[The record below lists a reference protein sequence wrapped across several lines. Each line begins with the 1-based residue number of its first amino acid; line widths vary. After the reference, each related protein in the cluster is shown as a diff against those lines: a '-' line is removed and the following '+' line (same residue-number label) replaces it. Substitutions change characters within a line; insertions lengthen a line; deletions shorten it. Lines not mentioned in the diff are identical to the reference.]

1 MDIIIL
7 YYTYFLKIFLGGFI
21 MKYTI
26 EGFSQKVAKDLGLD
40 ALDLIIL
47 RWFVDF
53 KDSGNMRTEFINGE
67 KYYWIRHKKLTDELP
82 ILSMQTNAFYRR
94 LRKICECGVLKRVLL
109 KENGSYTYYTLGEN
123 FIKLISTQSPSHSKS
138 SKKTKK
144 KSSLTKDEISSL
156 MSDIDAYEKSAEPF
170 DKVNNLNNL
179 DEENL
184 SLNTSSISSELSPSS
199 LEQLP
204 TSSEQPPSSLKQLP
218 TSSEQP
224 PSSLEQSPTSFEQS
238 PLSLKQT
245 PTSFEQSPSSFE
257 QSPLS
262 LEQSPTSFEQSPSS
276 LKQLPTSFEQS
287 PSSLKQPPLSLEQSP
302 SSLESDQIINLSNK
316 SITSQYK
323 DDVSAEFLLS
333 ELMWTLIKKN
343 NPTFKEPNFNDW
355 SKAFDIILNKDNRNF
370 QEVTELIKWIYLENG
385 FWGTHIL
392 NPWYFRDCYEKVLA
406 RKNFETSKKNL
417 LSQCSLYSKQ
427 SLSSKQLNQY
437 SSSDLSEFED
447 M

>member
-1 MDIIIL
+1 
-7 YYTYFLKIFLGGFI
+7 

-123 FIKLISTQSPSHSKS
+123 FIKLISTQSLSHSKS

-144 KSSLTKDEISSL
+144 KSSLTKDEISSI

-184 SLNTSSISSELSPSS
+184 SLNNSSTSSELSSSS

-204 TSSEQPPSSLKQLP
+204 TSSESSPSSLKQTP
-218 TSSEQP
+218 TSS
-224 PSSLEQSPTSFEQS
+224 EQS

-245 PTSFEQSPSSFE
+245 PTSFEQPPSSLK
-257 QSPLS
+257 QT
-262 LEQSPTSFEQSPSS
+262 PTSFEQPPS
-276 LKQLPTSFEQS
+276 
-287 PSSLKQPPLSLEQSP
+287 SLEQSP

>member
-1 MDIIIL
+1 
-7 YYTYFLKIFLGGFI
+7 

-123 FIKLISTQSPSHSKS
+123 FIKLISTQSLSHSKS

-144 KSSLTKDEISSL
+144 KSSLTKDEISSI

-184 SLNTSSISSELSPSS
+184 SLNTSSIFSELSSSS

-204 TSSEQPPSSLKQLP
+204 TSSESSPSSLKQTP
-218 TSSEQP
+218 TSS
-224 PSSLEQSPTSFEQS
+224 EQS

-245 PTSFEQSPSSFE
+245 PTSFEQP
-257 QSPLS
+257 
-262 LEQSPTSFEQSPSS
+262 PSS
-276 LKQLPTSFEQS
+276 LEQLPTSFEQS
-287 PSSLKQPPLSLEQSP
+287 PSSLEQSP

>member
-1 MDIIIL
+1 
-7 YYTYFLKIFLGGFI
+7 

-123 FIKLISTQSPSHSKS
+123 FIKLISTQSLSHSKS

-184 SLNTSSISSELSPSS
+184 SLNTSSIFSELSSSS

-204 TSSEQPPSSLKQLP
+204 TSSESSPSSLKQLP
-218 TSSEQP
+218 TSFESS
-224 PSSLEQSPTSFEQS
+224 PSSL
-238 PLSLKQT
+238 K
-245 PTSFEQSPSSFE
+245 
-257 QSPLS
+257 
-262 LEQSPTSFEQSPSS
+262 QSPTSFEQSPSS
-276 LKQLPTSFEQS
+276 LEQSPSSLKQSPTSFEQS
-287 PSSLKQPPLSLEQSP
+287 PSSLEQLPTSFEQPPSSLEQSP
-302 SSLESDQIINLSNK
+302 SSLESNQIINLSNK

>member
-1 MDIIIL
+1 
-7 YYTYFLKIFLGGFI
+7 

-123 FIKLISTQSPSHSKS
+123 FIKLISTQSLSHSKS

-144 KSSLTKDEISSL
+144 KSSLTKDEISSI

-199 LEQLP
+199 LEQLS
-204 TSSEQPPSSLKQLP
+204 TSSESS
-218 TSSEQP
+218 
-224 PSSLEQSPTSFEQS
+224 PSSLEQSP
-238 PLSLKQT
+238 
-245 PTSFEQSPSSFE
+245 SS
-257 QSPLS
+257 S
-262 LEQSPTSFEQSPSS
+262 EQSPSS

-287 PSSLKQPPLSLEQSP
+287 PSSLEQLPTSSEQPPSSLEQSP

>member
-1 MDIIIL
+1 
-7 YYTYFLKIFLGGFI
+7 

-123 FIKLISTQSPSHSKS
+123 FIKLISTQSPSHSKL

-204 TSSEQPPSSLKQLP
+204 TSSESSPSSLKQLP
-218 TSSEQP
+218 TSFE
-224 PSSLEQSPTSFEQS
+224 SSPLSLKQLPTSFEQS

-245 PTSFEQSPSSFE
+245 PTSFEQSPSS
-257 QSPLS
+257 
-262 LEQSPTSFEQSPSS
+262 
-276 LKQLPTSFEQS
+276 LKQLPTSSE
-287 PSSLKQPPLSLEQSP
+287 QPPSSLEQSP

>member
-1 MDIIIL
+1 
-7 YYTYFLKIFLGGFI
+7 

-199 LEQLP
+199 LKQLP
-204 TSSEQPPSSLKQLP
+204 TSFEQSPLSLKQSPTPFESSPLSLKQSPTSFEQSPSSLEQLP

-224 PSSLEQSPTSFEQS
+224 PSSLEQ
-238 PLSLKQT
+238 
-245 PTSFEQSPSSFE
+245 
-257 QSPLS
+257 
-262 LEQSPTSFEQSPSS
+262 
-276 LKQLPTSFEQS
+276 LPTSSE
-287 PSSLKQPPLSLEQSP
+287 QPPSSLEQSP

>member
-1 MDIIIL
+1 
-7 YYTYFLKIFLGGFI
+7 

-204 TSSEQPPSSLKQLP
+204 TSSESSPSSLKQTP

-224 PSSLEQSPTSFEQS
+224 PSSLESN
-238 PLSLKQT
+238 
-245 PTSFEQSPSSFE
+245 
-257 QSPLS
+257 
-262 LEQSPTSFEQSPSS
+262 
-276 LKQLPTSFEQS
+276 
-287 PSSLKQPPLSLEQSP
+287 
-302 SSLESDQIINLSNK
+302 QIINLSNK

>member
-1 MDIIIL
+1 
-7 YYTYFLKIFLGGFI
+7 

-123 FIKLISTQSPSHSKS
+123 FIKLISTQSLSHSKS

-184 SLNTSSISSELSPSS
+184 SLNNSSTSSELSSSS

-204 TSSEQPPSSLKQLP
+204 TSSESSPSSLKQTP
-218 TSSEQP
+218 TSS
-224 PSSLEQSPTSFEQS
+224 EQS

-245 PTSFEQSPSSFE
+245 PTSFEQSPSS
-257 QSPLS
+257 
-262 LEQSPTSFEQSPSS
+262 LE
-276 LKQLPTSFEQS
+276 QLPTSFEQP
-287 PSSLKQPPLSLEQSP
+287 PSSLEQSP

>member
-1 MDIIIL
+1 
-7 YYTYFLKIFLGGFI
+7 

-199 LEQLP
+199 LEQLS
-204 TSSEQPPSSLKQLP
+204 TSSESSPSSLEQLPTSLEQSPSSLEQLP
-218 TSSEQP
+218 TSSEQ
-224 PSSLEQSPTSFEQS
+224 
-238 PLSLKQT
+238 
-245 PTSFEQSPSSFE
+245 SPS
-257 QSPLS
+257 S

-276 LKQLPTSFEQS
+276 LKQPPLSLEQS

-355 SKAFDIILNKDNRNF
+355 SNAFDIILNKDNRNF

>member
-1 MDIIIL
+1 
-7 YYTYFLKIFLGGFI
+7 

-204 TSSEQPPSSLKQLP
+204 TSSESSPSSLKQLP
-218 TSSEQP
+218 TSFESS
-224 PSSLEQSPTSFEQS
+224 PSSLKQSPTSFEQS

-245 PTSFEQSPSSFE
+245 PTSFEQPPS
-257 QSPLS
+257 
-262 LEQSPTSFEQSPSS
+262 
-276 LKQLPTSFEQS
+276 
-287 PSSLKQPPLSLEQSP
+287 SLEQSP

-385 FWGTHIL
+385 FWGAHIL

>member
-1 MDIIIL
+1 
-7 YYTYFLKIFLGGFI
+7 

-123 FIKLISTQSPSHSKS
+123 FIKLISTQSLSHSKS

-144 KSSLTKDEISSL
+144 KSSLTKDEISSI

-204 TSSEQPPSSLKQLP
+204 TSFESSPSSLKQTP
-218 TSSEQP
+218 TSS
-224 PSSLEQSPTSFEQS
+224 EQS

-245 PTSFEQSPSSFE
+245 PTSFEQP
-257 QSPLS
+257 
-262 LEQSPTSFEQSPSS
+262 PSS
-276 LKQLPTSFEQS
+276 LEQLPTSFEQS
-287 PSSLKQPPLSLEQSP
+287 PLSLKQSPTSSEQSPSSLEQLPTSFEQPPSSLEQSP
-302 SSLESDQIINLSNK
+302 SSLESNQIINLSNK

>member
-7 YYTYFLKIFLGGFI
+7 CYTYFLKIFLGGFI

-123 FIKLISTQSPSHSKS
+123 FIKLISTQSLSHSKS

-184 SLNTSSISSELSPSS
+184 SLNTSSISSELSSSSLKQLPTSSESSPLSLKQLPTSFESSPLSLKQSPTSSEQSPSS

-204 TSSEQPPSSLKQLP
+204 TSSEQPPS
-218 TSSEQP
+218 
-224 PSSLEQSPTSFEQS
+224 
-238 PLSLKQT
+238 
-245 PTSFEQSPSSFE
+245 
-257 QSPLS
+257 
-262 LEQSPTSFEQSPSS
+262 
-276 LKQLPTSFEQS
+276 
-287 PSSLKQPPLSLEQSP
+287 SLEQSP

>member
-1 MDIIIL
+1 
-7 YYTYFLKIFLGGFI
+7 

-199 LEQLP
+199 LEQSPTSFEQSPSSLEQLP

-218 TSSEQP
+218 
-224 PSSLEQSPTSFEQS
+224 SSL
-238 PLSLKQT
+238 
-245 PTSFEQSPSSFE
+245 
-257 QSPLS
+257 
-262 LEQSPTSFEQSPSS
+262 EQSPSS

-287 PSSLKQPPLSLEQSP
+287 PSSLEQSP

-437 SSSDLSEFED
+437 LSSDLSEFED

>member
-1 MDIIIL
+1 
-7 YYTYFLKIFLGGFI
+7 

-123 FIKLISTQSPSHSKS
+123 FIKLISTQSLSHSKS

-204 TSSEQPPSSLKQLP
+204 TSFESSPLSLKQLP
-218 TSSEQP
+218 TSFESS
-224 PSSLEQSPTSFEQS
+224 PSSLEQLPTSFEQS
-238 PLSLKQT
+238 PL
-245 PTSFEQSPSSFE
+245 
-257 QSPLS
+257 
-262 LEQSPTSFEQSPSS
+262 S

-287 PSSLKQPPLSLEQSP
+287 PSSLEQLPTSFEQPP
-302 SSLESDQIINLSNK
+302 SSLESNQIINLSNK

>member
-1 MDIIIL
+1 
-7 YYTYFLKIFLGGFI
+7 

-123 FIKLISTQSPSHSKS
+123 FIKLISTQSLSHSKS

-199 LEQLP
+199 LEQLH
-204 TSSEQPPSSLKQLP
+204 TSF
-218 TSSEQP
+218 EQP
-224 PSSLEQSPTSFEQS
+224 PSSLEQSP
-238 PLSLKQT
+238 
-245 PTSFEQSPSSFE
+245 
-257 QSPLS
+257 
-262 LEQSPTSFEQSPSS
+262 
-276 LKQLPTSFEQS
+276 
-287 PSSLKQPPLSLEQSP
+287 
-302 SSLESDQIINLSNK
+302 SSLESNQIINLSNK

>member
-1 MDIIIL
+1 
-7 YYTYFLKIFLGGFI
+7 

-123 FIKLISTQSPSHSKS
+123 FIKLISTQSLSHSKS

-184 SLNTSSISSELSPSS
+184 SLNTSSIFSELSSSS

-204 TSSEQPPSSLKQLP
+204 TSSEQPPSSLKQTP
-218 TSSEQP
+218 TSSEQSPLSLKQTPTSFEQPPSSLEQP
-224 PSSLEQSPTSFEQS
+224 PSSLEQSPTSFEQ
-238 PLSLKQT
+238 P
-245 PTSFEQSPSSFE
+245 PS
-257 QSPLS
+257 
-262 LEQSPTSFEQSPSS
+262 
-276 LKQLPTSFEQS
+276 
-287 PSSLKQPPLSLEQSP
+287 SLEQSP
-302 SSLESDQIINLSNK
+302 SSLESNQIINLSNK

-333 ELMWTLIKKN
+333 ELMWILIKKN

>member
-1 MDIIIL
+1 
-7 YYTYFLKIFLGGFI
+7 

-123 FIKLISTQSPSHSKS
+123 FIKLISTQSLSHSKS

-144 KSSLTKDEISSL
+144 KSSLTKDEISSI

-184 SLNTSSISSELSPSS
+184 SLNNSSTSSELSSSS

-204 TSSEQPPSSLKQLP
+204 TSSESSPSSLKQTP
-218 TSSEQP
+218 TSS
-224 PSSLEQSPTSFEQS
+224 EQS

-245 PTSFEQSPSSFE
+245 PTSFEQPPSSLKQTPTSFE
-257 QSPLS
+257 QPPSS
-262 LEQSPTSFEQSPSS
+262 LEQSPTSSEQP
-276 LKQLPTSFEQS
+276 
-287 PSSLKQPPLSLEQSP
+287 P
-302 SSLESDQIINLSNK
+302 SSLESNQIINLSNK

>member
-1 MDIIIL
+1 
-7 YYTYFLKIFLGGFI
+7 

-199 LEQLP
+199 LEQSP
-204 TSSEQPPSSLKQLP
+204 TSFESS
-218 TSSEQP
+218 
-224 PSSLEQSPTSFEQS
+224 PSSLEQSHTSFESS
-238 PLSLKQT
+238 PLSLKQ
-245 PTSFEQSPSSFE
+245 
-257 QSPLS
+257 
-262 LEQSPTSFEQSPSS
+262 SPTSFEPSPSS
-276 LKQLPTSFEQS
+276 LEQLPTSFEQS
-287 PSSLKQPPLSLEQSP
+287 PSSLEQLPTSSEQPPSSLEQSP

-437 SSSDLSEFED
+437 SSTDLSEFED

>member
-1 MDIIIL
+1 
-7 YYTYFLKIFLGGFI
+7 

-199 LEQLP
+199 LEQSP
-204 TSSEQPPSSLKQLP
+204 TSFESS
-218 TSSEQP
+218 
-224 PSSLEQSPTSFEQS
+224 PSSLEQSHTSFESS
-238 PLSLKQT
+238 PLSLKQ
-245 PTSFEQSPSSFE
+245 
-257 QSPLS
+257 
-262 LEQSPTSFEQSPSS
+262 SPTSFEPSPSS
-276 LKQLPTSFEQS
+276 LEQLPTSFEQS
-287 PSSLKQPPLSLEQSP
+287 PSSLEQLPTSSEQPPSSLEQSP

-437 SSSDLSEFED
+437 LSSDLSEFED

>member
-1 MDIIIL
+1 
-7 YYTYFLKIFLGGFI
+7 

-123 FIKLISTQSPSHSKS
+123 FIKLISTQSLSHSKS

-144 KSSLTKDEISSL
+144 KSSLTKDEISSI

-184 SLNTSSISSELSPSS
+184 SLNNSSTSSELSSSS

-204 TSSEQPPSSLKQLP
+204 TSSESSPSSLKQTP
-218 TSSEQP
+218 TSS
-224 PSSLEQSPTSFEQS
+224 EQS

-245 PTSFEQSPSSFE
+245 PTSFEQSPSS
-257 QSPLS
+257 
-262 LEQSPTSFEQSPSS
+262 LEQLPTSFEQSPSS

-287 PSSLKQPPLSLEQSP
+287 PSSLEQLPTSSEQPPSSLEQSP
-302 SSLESDQIINLSNK
+302 SSLESNQIINLSNK

>member
-1 MDIIIL
+1 
-7 YYTYFLKIFLGGFI
+7 

-199 LEQLP
+199 L
-204 TSSEQPPSSLKQLP
+204 KQL
-218 TSSEQP
+218 
-224 PSSLEQSPTSFEQS
+224 PTSFEQS
-238 PLSLKQT
+238 PLSLKQSPT
-245 PTSFEQSPSSFE
+245 PFES
-257 QSPLS
+257 SPLS
-262 LEQSPTSFEQSPSS
+262 LKQSPTSFEQSPSS
-276 LKQLPTSFEQS
+276 LEQLPTSSE
-287 PSSLKQPPLSLEQSP
+287 QPPSSLEQSP

>member
-7 YYTYFLKIFLGGFI
+7 CYTYFLKIFLGGFI

-199 LEQLP
+199 LEQLS
-204 TSSEQPPSSLKQLP
+204 TSSESS
-218 TSSEQP
+218 
-224 PSSLEQSPTSFEQS
+224 PSSLEQSHTSFESS
-238 PLSLKQT
+238 PLSLKQ
-245 PTSFEQSPSSFE
+245 
-257 QSPLS
+257 
-262 LEQSPTSFEQSPSS
+262 SPTSFEPSPSS
-276 LKQLPTSFEQS
+276 LEQLPTSF
-287 PSSLKQPPLSLEQSP
+287 EQSP

-355 SKAFDIILNKDNRNF
+355 SNAFDIILNKDNRNF

>member
-1 MDIIIL
+1 
-7 YYTYFLKIFLGGFI
+7 

-109 KENGSYTYYTLGEN
+109 KGNGSYTYYTLGEN
-123 FIKLISTQSPSHSKS
+123 FIKLISTQSLSHSKS

-204 TSSEQPPSSLKQLP
+204 TSSES
-218 TSSEQP
+218 
-224 PSSLEQSPTSFEQS
+224 
-238 PLSLKQT
+238 
-245 PTSFEQSPSSFE
+245 
-257 QSPLS
+257 
-262 LEQSPTSFEQSPSS
+262 SPSS
-276 LKQLPTSFEQS
+276 LKQLPTSF
-287 PSSLKQPPLSLEQSP
+287 EQSP

-355 SKAFDIILNKDNRNF
+355 SNAFDIILNKDNRNF

-392 NPWYFRDCYEKVLA
+392 NPWYFRYCYEKVLA

>member
-1 MDIIIL
+1 
-7 YYTYFLKIFLGGFI
+7 

-123 FIKLISTQSPSHSKS
+123 FIKLISTQSLSHSKS

-199 LEQLP
+199 LEQLS
-204 TSSEQPPSSLKQLP
+204 TSSES
-218 TSSEQP
+218 
-224 PSSLEQSPTSFEQS
+224 
-238 PLSLKQT
+238 
-245 PTSFEQSPSSFE
+245 
-257 QSPLS
+257 
-262 LEQSPTSFEQSPSS
+262 SPSS
-276 LKQLPTSFEQS
+276 LKQLPTSFESSPSSLEQLPTSFEQS
-287 PSSLKQPPLSLEQSP
+287 PSSLEQLPTSFEQSPSSLEQLPTSSEQSPSSLEKLPTSSEQSPSSLEQLPTSSEQPPSSLEQSP

-437 SSSDLSEFED
+437 LSSDLSEFED

>member
-1 MDIIIL
+1 
-7 YYTYFLKIFLGGFI
+7 

-199 LEQLP
+199 LEQSP
-204 TSSEQPPSSLKQLP
+204 TSFESS
-218 TSSEQP
+218 
-224 PSSLEQSPTSFEQS
+224 PSSLEQSHTSFESS
-238 PLSLKQT
+238 PLSLKQ
-245 PTSFEQSPSSFE
+245 
-257 QSPLS
+257 
-262 LEQSPTSFEQSPSS
+262 SPTSFEPSPSS
-276 LKQLPTSFEQS
+276 LEQLPTSF
-287 PSSLKQPPLSLEQSP
+287 EQSP

>member
-1 MDIIIL
+1 
-7 YYTYFLKIFLGGFI
+7 

-199 LEQLP
+199 LEQSP
-204 TSSEQPPSSLKQLP
+204 TSFESSPSSLEQSHTSFESSPLSLKQSPTSFEPSPSSLEQLP

-224 PSSLEQSPTSFEQS
+224 PS
-238 PLSLKQT
+238 
-245 PTSFEQSPSSFE
+245 
-257 QSPLS
+257 
-262 LEQSPTSFEQSPSS
+262 
-276 LKQLPTSFEQS
+276 
-287 PSSLKQPPLSLEQSP
+287 SLEQSP

-437 SSSDLSEFED
+437 SSTDLSEFED

>member
-1 MDIIIL
+1 
-7 YYTYFLKIFLGGFI
+7 

-199 LEQLP
+199 LKQLPTSSESSPSSLKQTPTSSESSPSSLEQLP
-204 TSSEQPPSSLKQLP
+204 TSSES
-218 TSSEQP
+218 
-224 PSSLEQSPTSFEQS
+224 
-238 PLSLKQT
+238 
-245 PTSFEQSPSSFE
+245 
-257 QSPLS
+257 
-262 LEQSPTSFEQSPSS
+262 SPSS
-276 LKQLPTSFEQS
+276 LKQLPTSFESSSSSLKQLPTSFESSPSSLKQPPLSLEQS

-355 SKAFDIILNKDNRNF
+355 SNAFDIILNKDNRNF

>member
-1 MDIIIL
+1 
-7 YYTYFLKIFLGGFI
+7 

-204 TSSEQPPSSLKQLP
+204 TSSEQPPSSL
-218 TSSEQP
+218 
-224 PSSLEQSPTSFEQS
+224 
-238 PLSLKQT
+238 
-245 PTSFEQSPSSFE
+245 
-257 QSPLS
+257 
-262 LEQSPTSFEQSPSS
+262 
-276 LKQLPTSFEQS
+276 
-287 PSSLKQPPLSLEQSP
+287 EQSP
-302 SSLESDQIINLSNK
+302 SSLESNQIINLSNK

>member
-1 MDIIIL
+1 
-7 YYTYFLKIFLGGFI
+7 

-123 FIKLISTQSPSHSKS
+123 FIKLISTQSLSHSKS

-199 LEQLP
+199 L
-204 TSSEQPPSSLKQLP
+204 KQLP
-218 TSSEQP
+218 TSFESS
-224 PSSLEQSPTSFEQS
+224 PSSLE
-238 PLSLKQT
+238 
-245 PTSFEQSPSSFE
+245 
-257 QSPLS
+257 
-262 LEQSPTSFEQSPSS
+262 
-276 LKQLPTSFEQS
+276 QLPTSFEQS
-287 PSSLKQPPLSLEQSP
+287 PSSLEQLPTSSEQPPSSLEQSP

-385 FWGTHIL
+385 FWGAHIL

>member
-1 MDIIIL
+1 
-7 YYTYFLKIFLGGFI
+7 

-204 TSSEQPPSSLKQLP
+204 TSSESSPSSLKQLP
-218 TSSEQP
+218 TSFESS
-224 PSSLEQSPTSFEQS
+224 PSSLEQSPTSFESS
-238 PLSLKQT
+238 PLSLKQ
-245 PTSFEQSPSSFE
+245 
-257 QSPLS
+257 
-262 LEQSPTSFEQSPSS
+262 SPTSSEQSPSS

-287 PSSLKQPPLSLEQSP
+287 PSSLEQLPTSSEQPPSSLEQSP
-302 SSLESDQIINLSNK
+302 SSLESNQIINLSNK

>member
-199 LEQLP
+199 LKQLPTSSESSPSSLEQLPTSLEQSPSSLEQLP
-204 TSSEQPPSSLKQLP
+204 TSSEQSPSSLEQLP

-224 PSSLEQSPTSFEQS
+224 PSSLEQSP
-238 PLSLKQT
+238 
-245 PTSFEQSPSSFE
+245 
-257 QSPLS
+257 
-262 LEQSPTSFEQSPSS
+262 
-276 LKQLPTSFEQS
+276 
-287 PSSLKQPPLSLEQSP
+287 
-302 SSLESDQIINLSNK
+302 SSLESNQIINLSNK

>member
-1 MDIIIL
+1 
-7 YYTYFLKIFLGGFI
+7 

-123 FIKLISTQSPSHSKS
+123 FIKLISTQSLSHSKS

-199 LEQLP
+199 LEQLS
-204 TSSEQPPSSLKQLP
+204 TSSESS
-218 TSSEQP
+218 
-224 PSSLEQSPTSFEQS
+224 PSSLEQLPTS
-238 PLSLKQT
+238 L
-245 PTSFEQSPSSFE
+245 
-257 QSPLS
+257 
-262 LEQSPTSFEQSPSS
+262 EQSPSS
-276 LKQLPTSFEQS
+276 LEQLPTSFEQPPTS
-287 PSSLKQPPLSLEQSP
+287 FEQPPSSLEQSP

>member
-7 YYTYFLKIFLGGFI
+7 CYTYFLKIFLGGFI

-123 FIKLISTQSPSHSKS
+123 FIKLISTQSLSHSKS

-204 TSSEQPPSSLKQLP
+204 TSSESSPSSLKQLP
-218 TSSEQP
+218 TSFESS
-224 PSSLEQSPTSFEQS
+224 PSSLEQSPTSFESS
-238 PLSLKQT
+238 PLSLK
-245 PTSFEQSPSSFE
+245 
-257 QSPLS
+257 
-262 LEQSPTSFEQSPSS
+262 QSPSS

-287 PSSLKQPPLSLEQSP
+287 PSSLEQSP

>member
-1 MDIIIL
+1 
-7 YYTYFLKIFLGGFI
+7 

-123 FIKLISTQSPSHSKS
+123 FIKLISTQSLSHSKS

-204 TSSEQPPSSLKQLP
+204 TSSEQPPSSLKQTP
-218 TSSEQP
+218 TSSEQSPLSLKQTPTSFEQPPSSLEQP
-224 PSSLEQSPTSFEQS
+224 PSSLEQSPTSFEQ
-238 PLSLKQT
+238 P
-245 PTSFEQSPSSFE
+245 PS
-257 QSPLS
+257 
-262 LEQSPTSFEQSPSS
+262 
-276 LKQLPTSFEQS
+276 
-287 PSSLKQPPLSLEQSP
+287 SLEQSP
-302 SSLESDQIINLSNK
+302 SSLESNQIINLSNK

-333 ELMWTLIKKN
+333 ELMWILIKKN

>member
-199 LEQLP
+199 LEQLS
-204 TSSEQPPSSLKQLP
+204 TSSESS
-218 TSSEQP
+218 
-224 PSSLEQSPTSFEQS
+224 PSSLEQSPTSFESSPSSLEQSHTSFESS
-238 PLSLKQT
+238 PLSLKQ
-245 PTSFEQSPSSFE
+245 
-257 QSPLS
+257 
-262 LEQSPTSFEQSPSS
+262 SPTSFEPSPSS
-276 LKQLPTSFEQS
+276 LEQLPTSF
-287 PSSLKQPPLSLEQSP
+287 EQSP

-355 SKAFDIILNKDNRNF
+355 SNAFDIILNKDNRNF

>member
-1 MDIIIL
+1 
-7 YYTYFLKIFLGGFI
+7 

-204 TSSEQPPSSLKQLP
+204 TSSESSPSSLEQLPTSFESSPLSLKQSPTSSEQSPSSLEQLPTSSESSPSSLKQLP
-218 TSSEQP
+218 TSFESS
-224 PSSLEQSPTSFEQS
+224 PSSLEQSPTSS
-238 PLSLKQT
+238 
-245 PTSFEQSPSSFE
+245 
-257 QSPLS
+257 
-262 LEQSPTSFEQSPSS
+262 EQSPSS

-287 PSSLKQPPLSLEQSP
+287 PSSLEQLPTSSEQPPSSLEQSP

>member
-1 MDIIIL
+1 
-7 YYTYFLKIFLGGFI
+7 

-123 FIKLISTQSPSHSKS
+123 FIKLISTQSLSHSKS

-144 KSSLTKDEISSL
+144 KSSLTKDEISSI

-184 SLNTSSISSELSPSS
+184 SLNNSSTSSELSSSS

-204 TSSEQPPSSLKQLP
+204 TSSESSPSSLKQTP
-218 TSSEQP
+218 TSFESS
-224 PSSLEQSPTSFEQS
+224 PSSLEQSPTSFESS
-238 PLSLKQT
+238 PLSLK
-245 PTSFEQSPSSFE
+245 
-257 QSPLS
+257 
-262 LEQSPTSFEQSPSS
+262 QSPSS

-287 PSSLKQPPLSLEQSP
+287 PSSLEQSPSSLKQLPTSSEQSPSSLEQLPTSSEQPPSSLEQSP

>member
-1 MDIIIL
+1 
-7 YYTYFLKIFLGGFI
+7 

-204 TSSEQPPSSLKQLP
+204 TSSESSPSSLKQLP
-218 TSSEQP
+218 TSFESS
-224 PSSLEQSPTSFEQS
+224 PSSLKQSPTSFEQS

-245 PTSFEQSPSSFE
+245 PTSSE
-257 QSPLS
+257 
-262 LEQSPTSFEQSPSS
+262 
-276 LKQLPTSFEQS
+276 
-287 PSSLKQPPLSLEQSP
+287 QPPSSLEQSP

-355 SKAFDIILNKDNRNF
+355 SNAFDIILNKDNRNF